1 MGAALCGL
9 VALVLAGGATA
20 QADVYRCTGADG
32 SIEFRQHPCQRGADS
47 RKVQIRDTRTGW
59 VPPSPEPESESEQ
72 NTREPRPKAARAT
85 NRNEATERDAKRC
98 WKKRQQIQGINNEL
112 RAGYRPARGERLK
125 RRRRELEAYVDEFC
139 R

>member
-9 VALVLAGGATA
+9 ITLVLAGGATA

-32 SIEFRQHPCQRGADS
+32 SIEFRQHPCQRGAES

-59 VPPSPEPESESEQ
+59 VPPTPEPDSKSEQ
-72 NTREPRPKAARAT
+72 NTQEPRRRAAAT
-85 NRNEATERDAKRC
+85 GENDVKERNAERC
-98 WKKRQQIQGINNEL
+98 WKKRQQIQGIDNEL

-125 RRRRELEAYVDEFC
+125 RRRRALEAYMDEFC